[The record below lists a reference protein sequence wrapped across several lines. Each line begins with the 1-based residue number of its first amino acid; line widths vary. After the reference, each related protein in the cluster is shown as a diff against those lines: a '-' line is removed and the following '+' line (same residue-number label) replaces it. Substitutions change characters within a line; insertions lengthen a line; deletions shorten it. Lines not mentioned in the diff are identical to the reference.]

1 MTENK
6 LLLRYYDPNH
16 NTSSSSFSRRFSFVQ
31 YCFSPTAGSGYKNFR
46 ERSYAM
52 IYVPVGRE
60 FTVKKEAL
68 DASEI
73 KAWWYNPRTGKA
85 TYFGTYKN
93 DTDKVYM
100 SPTPGESIDW
110 ILVLN
115 DASRKYP
122 VPVKRNTS
130 RLGNNARILFSY
142 RYSHAIPGVD
152 IKRLFRV
159 TLGYDRD
166 A

>member
-6 LLLRYYDPNH
+6 LFLRYYDPNH
-16 NTSSSSFSRRFSFVQ
+16 NTSSRSFSRRFSFVQ
-31 YCFSPTAGSGYKNFR
+31 YCFSQTAGSGYKNFR
-46 ERSYAM
+46 EQSYAM

-85 TYFGTYKN
+85 THLGTYKN

-110 ILVLN
+110 ILVLDN
-115 DASRKYP
+115 ASRKYP
-122 VPVKRNTS
+122 VPGQKKYFTTR
-130 RLGNNARILFSY
+130 
-142 RYSHAIPGVD
+142 
-152 IKRLFRV
+152 K
-159 TLGYDRD
+159 
-166 A
+166 